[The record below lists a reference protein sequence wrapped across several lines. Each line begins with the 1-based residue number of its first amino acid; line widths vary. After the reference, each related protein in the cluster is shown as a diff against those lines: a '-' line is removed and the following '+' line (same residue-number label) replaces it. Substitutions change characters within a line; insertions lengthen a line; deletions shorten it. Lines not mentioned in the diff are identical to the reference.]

1 VQRLPKGEHSLTIRE
16 RTEQWESEYLGPYAA
31 LSSQSRGRQRPE
43 EPCPV
48 RTCYQRDR
56 DRIIHLCRA
65 FRRLAYKTQVFF
77 SPREDHLRTRLSH
90 TLDVSQIGRTI
101 AKALRLNEEL
111 TEAIAL
117 AHDVGH
123 TPFGHV
129 GEEALD
135 EVYRRYDPEARFHHS
150 EHSLRVVDVLE
161 GGGQGVNLTHE
172 TRDGIVAHSK
182 GLRSTR
188 DSLTEHLP
196 CTVEAEVIRI
206 ADRIAY
212 LNHDLDDCLR
222 LGVLARDDLPA
233 EIMDVLGWRH
243 GERVGT
249 MVRDVIQ
256 HSTDAPHL
264 GMSGELAEAMD
275 ALVRFMDER
284 VYHSTML
291 EAERRKVKGLVQA
304 LFDLYMTNDKVLA
317 AAVGDVPGDVKARAR
332 VVCDYVAGMTDR
344 FARQQYLTHFV
355 PSGFPWSQ
363 G

>member
-1 VQRLPKGEHSLTIRE
+1 MTIRE
-16 RTEQWESEYLGPYAA
+16 RTEQWEREYLSPYAA
-31 LSSQSRGRQRPE
+31 LSAQSRGRLRPE
-43 EPCPV
+43 DPDPV

-117 AHDVGH
+117 GHDVGH

-135 EVYRRYDPEARFHHS
+135 EIYRRYDPEGSFRHN

-161 GGGQGVNLTHE
+161 NGGRGLNLTHE
-172 TRDGIVAHSK
+172 TREGIVAHSK
-182 GLRSTR
+182 GLRSTKEALSQ
-188 DSLTEHLP
+188 DLP
-196 CTVEAEVIRI
+196 STLEAQVIRL
-206 ADRIAY
+206 ADRLAY

-222 LGVLARDDLPA
+222 LGMLHEEELPRD
-233 EIMDVLGWRH
+233 IMDVLGWRH
-243 GERVGT
+243 SQRVGT

-256 HSTDAPHL
+256 HSMDAPHL
-264 GMSGELAEAMD
+264 SMSDEVAEATD
-275 ALVRFMDER
+275 ALMQFMDER
-284 VYHSTML
+284 VYHSPL
-291 EAERRKVKGLVQA
+291 LDADRHKVKGLVQA
-304 LFDLYMTNDKVLA
+304 LFELYMTDDKA
-317 AAVGDVPGDVKARAR
+317 MEEDVGEVPEDAKARAR
-332 VVCDYVAGMTDR
+332 AVCDYVAGMTDR
-344 FARQQYLTHFV
+344 YARDQYLKHFV
-355 PSGFPWSQ
+355 PSGFPASQ
-363 G
+363 L